1 MLKNNQSNAPELMSA
16 LLERLT
22 HAVLLS
28 QGAAIPV
35 TQEEVAVYD
44 AHFPVTDCELPTR
57 TPSFLYSWERADQGV
72 PTAKVIPMDF
82 VSIDQG
88 LAMAARSADKVSLAS
103 RSKLAR
109 LMSESNNNGHAGP
122 GK

>member
-1 MLKNNQSNAPELMSA
+1 MLKNNHSNTPELMSA

-35 TQEEVAVYD
+35 TPEEVTVYD
-44 AHFPVTDCELPTR
+44 AHFPVTDCEVPTR
-57 TPSFLYSWERADQGV
+57 TPSFLYSWERADRIV
-72 PTAKVIPMDF
+72 PIAKVIPADF

-88 LAMAARSADKVSLAS
+88 LALAARSADKVSLAS
-103 RSKLAR
+103 RNKLAR
-109 LMSESNNNGHAGP
+109 LMSESGNNGHADH